1 MYRGISY
8 IEGCSLEPAMA
19 SRMHKRRQ
27 EKNPMNSTNDSPDMH
42 EQQDNSNGHETAE
55 RKWINR
61 VADELAQRAHKRQLD
76 YGEEHNIF
84 TK

>member
-1 MYRGISY
+1 
-8 IEGCSLEPAMA
+8 
-19 SRMHKRRQ
+19 
-27 EKNPMNSTNDSPDMH
+27 MNSTNDSPDMH